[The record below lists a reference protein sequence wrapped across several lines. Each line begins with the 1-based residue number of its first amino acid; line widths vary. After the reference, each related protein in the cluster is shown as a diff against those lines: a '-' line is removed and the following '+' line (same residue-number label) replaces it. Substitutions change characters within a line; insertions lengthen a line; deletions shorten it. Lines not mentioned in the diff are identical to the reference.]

1 MIEKEARGFFSFLVA
16 AATGRNMPAL
26 PSEASLPAWQA
37 LAAFHSVETIFAYGL
52 LESAFP
58 LSAETKER
66 LYQKLAAAAL
76 DTAQKEALLK
86 ETEAALLGKGI
97 DYMPLKGALLLPLY
111 RYPEMRQMVDVDLLV
126 REEQREDIEAAMKE
140 SGFRFVLE
148 SNHEY
153 VFAKNGCTVE
163 LHKYL
168 IPTYHEA
175 YYAYYGTGWRLAEE
189 TDTPGRYA
197 MSPADTLIYLFVH
210 FAKHY
215 RDAGA
220 GLRPLLDFILWQEK
234 TKPEETYIKAE
245 LEKLGLLTFGEK
257 IQALLSA
264 WLFEGDLDETTSEM
278 ERFILMS
285 GSLGTA
291 EGRTM
296 AEEIRRK
303 KKSRLLRKLFPSSAA
318 LRGKYPR
325 LRRRKY
331 LLPFYWV
338 RRWGRIL
345 FRIKG
350 IRKREKWREAV
361 RTEENVRRYTAHME
375 KVGLLREEKKA

>member
-1 MIEKEARGFFSFLVA
+1 MIEKEARGFFSFLAA
-16 AATGRNMPAL
+16 AATGRKTPLL
-26 PSEASLPAWQA
+26 PSDASLPAWQA

-52 LESAFP
+52 LESAAP
-58 LSAETKER
+58 LSAETKEK

-76 DTAQKEALLK
+76 DTARKEALLK

-97 DYMPLKGALLLPLY
+97 DYMPLKGVLLSPLY

-126 REEQREDIEAAMKE
+126 REEQQKDIEEAMKK

-168 IPTYHEA
+168 IPTYNEA
-175 YYAYYGTGWRLAEE
+175 FYAYYGTGWRLARE
-189 TDTPGRYA
+189 TDTPGRYL

-220 GLRPLLDFILWQEK
+220 GFRPLIDLILWQEK
-234 TKPEETYIKAE
+234 TKPDETYIKAE

-264 WLFEGDLDETTSEM
+264 WLFEGDWDETLSEM

-296 AEEIRRK
+296 AEEMRRK
-303 KKSRLLRKLFPSSAA
+303 KKPRLLRKVFPAA
-318 LRGKYPR
+318 VQLQGKYPH
-325 LRRRKY
+325 LRNKKY

-338 RRWGRIL
+338 RRWGSITL
-345 FRIKG
+345 RIKG
-350 IRKREKWREAV
+350 IREREKRRQAV
-361 RTEENVRRYTAHME
+361 RTEENVRHYAAHME
-375 KVGLLREEKKA
+375 KVGLSREEKKV